1 MKESIEKRVITIVA
15 EQACV
20 PEHEVQV
27 TSKLF
32 DDLGCDSLDNVELV
46 MSIEDEFAIEIPD
59 EEAESAKTVQDI
71 VNLVAARVQQQSTL
85 VP

>member
-1 MKESIEKRVITIVA
+1 MNDPIEKRVIAIVA
-15 EQACV
+15 DQACV
-20 PEHEVQV
+20 PEHEVQA

-59 EEAESAKTVQDI
+59 DQAESAKTVQDI
-71 VNLVAARVQQQSTL
+71 INLVASRVG
-85 VP
+85 VAHHPV